1 MPISVVKAMS
11 VTLLQQSDTWCLQFT
26 GTVPIQSVAEL
37 KSQLVAWLA
46 AGTELNLNLQAVDE
60 IDLMTLHLLHAAV
73 REGISK
79 GLSVFGTGS
88 HAVTTAV
95 GDSGFGQLPGFPF
108 QE

>member
-1 MPISVVKAMS
+1 VPISVVKAMS

-26 GTVPIQSVAEL
+26 GMVPNQSAVEL
-37 KSQLVAWLA
+37 KSQLVAWLT